1 MMRKSLAAAAIV
13 FATVAIGSLTPAE
26 ADEQRPLH
34 LSADMKAQPPE
45 CTASGFTPT
54 SITLAG
60 DAAAVTFQL
69 VGTCPVWWITVPE
82 LGLYADESATVETI
96 DPDYLSNTDAGRRA
110 AVLGF
115 CDDVELTA
123 CGELATSFVLRRYTS
138 FGGTYDAYPEPI
150 NELATLR
157 MTATLQRFNW
167 ETGRFDPYTPNN
179 GIAVIQ
185 FQPVG
190 GHFFDYKQVAIG
202 PGGVVNGAVVARLD
216 GAWRYRFP
224 GNIAA
229 GAQFSL
235 PDYVE
240 VR

>member
-1 MMRKSLAAAAIV
+1 MFGRCLAAVTVLI
-13 FATVAIGSLTPAE
+13 ATLAMGSPTPAH
-26 ADEQRPLH
+26 ADEQRPLR
-34 LSADMKAQPPE
+34 LSADMKAQQPE
-45 CTASGFTPT
+45 CTASGYTPT
-54 SITLAG
+54 SATIAY
-60 DAAAVTFQL
+60 AAANVTFQL
-69 VGTCPVWWITVPE
+69 VGNCPIWWLTVPE

-96 DPDYLSNTDAGRRA
+96 DPDFLSNTDAGRRA
-110 AVLGF
+110 AVLNV
-115 CDDVELTA
+115 CDADFEA
-123 CGELATSFVLRRYTS
+123 CAEISTSFVLRRYTS

-157 MTATLQRFNW
+157 MTATLQRYNW
-167 ETGRFDPYTPNN
+167 ETERFDPYTPNG

-190 GHFFDYKQVAIG
+190 GHFFDYKEVAIG
-202 PGGVVNGAVVARLD
+202 PNGVVNGAVVARLD

-224 GNIAA
+224 GNTVA
-229 GAQFSL
+229 GAQYSL